1 MRRMQLVLSLA
12 SCQHAIEAISARWG
26 AGARSRPRAAGELR
40 KQASHD
46 REMLMLALACTM

>member
-1 MRRMQLVLSLA
+1 MQLVLSLA